1 MTQFNLN
8 LNAREAQV
16 VYIALSKLT
25 WFGADTEAEKEVRR
39 QLEKIAANKLN
50 DSLHDHLVS
59 LDAIEDKGKPDIR
72 TKKEKIRDYVE
83 QVENNDAI

>member
-16 VYIALSKLT
+16 IYLALSKLT
-25 WFGADTEAEKEVRR
+25 WLGSAKEAEQEVRR
-39 QLEKIAANKLN
+39 QLEKIAVKKLG

-72 TKKEKIRDYVE
+72 TKKEKITDYVE
-83 QVENNDAI
+83 KLESEDE

>member
-16 VYIALSKLT
+16 IYLALSKLT
-25 WFGADTEAEKEVRR
+25 WLGSAKEAEQEVRR
-39 QLEKIAANKLN
+39 QLEKIAVKKLG

-72 TKKEKIRDYVE
+72 TKKEKITDYVE
-83 QVENNDAI
+83 QLESEDE

>member
-16 VYIALSKLT
+16 IYLALSSLT
-25 WFGADTEAEKEVRR
+25 WFGSDIEAEKEVRR
-39 QLEKIAANKLN
+39 QLEKIAANKLG
-50 DSLHDHLVS
+50 DSLHAHLVS

-72 TKKEKIRDYVE
+72 TKKEKITDYVRQLE
-83 QVENNDAI
+83 SEDE

>member
-16 VYIALSKLT
+16 VYLALSKLT
-25 WFGADTEAEKEVRR
+25 WLGSAKEAEQEVRR
-39 QLEKIAANKLN
+39 QLEKIAVKKLG

-72 TKKEKIRDYVE
+72 TKKEKITDYVE
-83 QVENNDAI
+83 QLESEDE